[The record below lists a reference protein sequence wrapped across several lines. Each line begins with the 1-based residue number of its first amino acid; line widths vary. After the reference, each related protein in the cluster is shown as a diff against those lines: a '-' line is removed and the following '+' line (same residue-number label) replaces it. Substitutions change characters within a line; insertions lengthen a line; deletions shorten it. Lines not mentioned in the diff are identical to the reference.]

1 MKLEYHS
8 HQRLAICSVPQQHD
22 AKAGMKRIILLIPLV
37 ALILVA
43 VKLAFDMWENSE
55 YYEYHDLAIAAC
67 KSGDME
73 KAYKYID
80 IAIQHARDS
89 DLVSEGRH
97 DRLLFDH
104 NACSE

>member
-1 MKLEYHS
+1 MKLEYRS
-8 HQRLAICSVPQQHD
+8 HRRLATCGVPQQYD
-22 AKAGMKRIILLIPLV
+22 AKTGMRRVIPLILLV

-43 VKLAFDMWENSE
+43 VKLAFDVWENSE

-80 IAIQHARDS
+80 IAIRHARDS

-97 DRLLFDH
+97 DRRLFDH